1 MDIEKMYNKAS
12 KKVDQA
18 AVKVTRIK
26 VDQVRFSNNEIDI
39 NNSWDVEDASI
50 FLAKNG
56 RTFMFDLKNE
66 GDLDN
71 LLEISVKALSNIEKN
86 DDFVGLNDKKQKYRK
101 REDKNEMIAN
111 FDGSE
116 YVNEFLDQVRPFVKR
131 VGGVLYKKQIS
142 EEIMTPF
149 NDGKEVINGIE
160 FVARAF
166 NDYDNPAQVS
176 FMTSSDS
183 DLKKIDSAREE
194 LLDLARKVGKTVE
207 GRDGKYKVI
216 FHPLCF
222 ASIAS
227 YTIPMASAFQVD
239 SGMSLFAGR
248 MGQKI
253 GSSLFTLYDDPVDD
267 SMTGSRLFD
276 DEGTSTQK
284 TAVIEKGVVKNYL
297 HNFSTAKKYN
307 TESTGNAGIISP
319 SPWQVSIEAGNDDL
333 DDMIASTKKGLFI
346 VNTWYTRFQDYREG
360 VFSTIPRD
368 GIFYIENGKIMESWG
383 GIRIS
388 DSLINIFRNIEGISR
403 ETKKVKW
410 WDETLP
416 TRSPYVEVEEVNISR
431 SK

>member
-1 MDIEKMYNKAS
+1 MDIEKMYNKVS
-12 KKVDQA
+12 RKVDQA
-18 AVKVTRIK
+18 AVKITRIK
-26 VDQVRFSNNEIDI
+26 IDQVRFSNNEIDI

-56 RTFMFDLKNE
+56 RTFMFNLKNE
-66 GDLDN
+66 NDLDN
-71 LLEISVKALSNIEKN
+71 LLDLSVKALSNIEKN
-86 DDFVGLNDKKQKYRK
+86 DDFISLNDKKQKYRNRK
-101 REDKNEMIAN
+101 KNNEKIIN

-116 YVNEFLDQVRPFVKR
+116 YVNKFLDEIRPFVKR
-131 VGGVLYKKQIS
+131 AGGVLYKKEIS
-142 EEIMTPF
+142 NDIMTPF
-149 NDGKEVINGIE
+149 NNGEDTINGIE

-176 FMTSSDS
+176 FMTSSDN
-183 DLKKIDSAREE
+183 DLIKLDDAKDE
-194 LLDLARKVGKTVE
+194 LLELSKKVGKTVE
-207 GRDGKYKVI
+207 GKDGKYKVI

-253 GSSLFTLYDDPVDD
+253 GSSLLTLYDDPADD
-267 SMTGSRLFD
+267 TMIGARIMD
-276 DEGTSTQK
+276 DEGTSTKK
-284 TAVIEKGVVKNYL
+284 TAVIEKGIVKNYL
-297 HNFSTAKKYN
+297 HNNSTAKKYN
-307 TESTGNAGIISP
+307 TESTGNAGIINP
-319 SPWQVSIEAGNDDL
+319 SPWQINVEAGNEDIS
-333 DDMIASTKKGLFI
+333 DMISSTKKGLFI

-360 VFSTIPRD
+360 IFSTIPRD
-368 GIFYIENGKIMESWG
+368 GIFYIENGEIRESWG

-388 DSLINIFRNIEGISR
+388 DSLLNIFKNIEGISK

-416 TRSPYVEVEEVNISR
+416 TRSPYVEVEDVNISR

>member
-1 MDIEKMYNKAS
+1 MDIEKMYNKVS
-12 KKVDQA
+12 RKVDQA
-18 AVKVTRIK
+18 AVKITRIK
-26 VDQVRFSNNEIDI
+26 IDQVRFSNNEIDI

-56 RTFMFDLKNE
+56 RTFMFNLKNE
-66 GDLDN
+66 NDLDN
-71 LLEISVKALSNIEKN
+71 LLDLSVKALSNIEKN
-86 DDFVGLNDKKQKYRK
+86 DDFISLNDKKQKYRK
-101 REDKNEMIAN
+101 RKENNEKIIN

-116 YVNEFLDQVRPFVKR
+116 YVNKFLDEIRPFVKR
-131 VGGVLYKKQIS
+131 AGGVLYKKEIS
-142 EEIMTPF
+142 NEIMTPF
-149 NDGKEVINGIE
+149 NNGEDSINGIE

-176 FMTSSDS
+176 FMTSSDN
-183 DLKKIDSAREE
+183 DLIKLDDAKDE
-194 LLDLARKVGKTVE
+194 LLELSKKVGKTVE
-207 GRDGKYKVI
+207 GKDGRYKVI

-253 GSSLFTLYDDPVDD
+253 GSSLFTLYDDPADD
-267 SMTGSRLFD
+267 TMIGARIMD
-276 DEGTSTQK
+276 DEGTSTKK
-284 TAVIEKGVVKNYL
+284 TAVIEKGIVKNYL
-297 HNFSTAKKYN
+297 HNNSTAKKYN
-307 TESTGNAGIISP
+307 TESTGNAGIINP
-319 SPWQVSIEAGNDDL
+319 SPWQINVEAGNEDIG
-333 DDMIASTKKGLFI
+333 DMISSTKKGLFI

-368 GIFYIENGKIMESWG
+368 GIFYIENGEIRESWG

-388 DSLINIFRNIEGISR
+388 DSLLNIFKNIEGMSK

-416 TRSPYVEVEEVNISR
+416 TRSPYVEVEGVNISR

>member
-297 HNFSTAKKYN
+297 HNYSTAKKYN

>member
-1 MDIEKMYNKAS
+1 MDIEKMYNKVS
-12 KKVDQA
+12 RKVDQA
-18 AVKVTRIK
+18 AVKITRIK
-26 VDQVRFSNNEIDI
+26 IDQVRFSNNEIDI

-56 RTFMFDLKNE
+56 RTFMFNLKNE
-66 GDLDN
+66 NDLDN
-71 LLEISVKALSNIEKN
+71 LLDLSVKALSNIEKN
-86 DDFVGLNDKKQKYRK
+86 DDFISLNDKKQKYRK
-101 REDKNEMIAN
+101 RKESNEKIIN

-116 YVNEFLDQVRPFVKR
+116 YVNKFLDEIRPFVKR
-131 VGGVLYKKQIS
+131 AGGVLYKKEIS
-142 EEIMTPF
+142 NEIMTPF
-149 NDGKEVINGIE
+149 NKGEDSINGIE

-176 FMTSSDS
+176 FMTSSDN
-183 DLKKIDSAREE
+183 DLIKLDDAKDE
-194 LLDLARKVGKTVE
+194 LLELSKKVGKSVE
-207 GRDGKYKVI
+207 GKDGRYKVI

-253 GSSLFTLYDDPVDD
+253 GSSLLTLYDNPADD
-267 SMTGSRLFD
+267 TMIGARIMD
-276 DEGTSTQK
+276 DEGTSTKK
-284 TAVIEKGVVKNYL
+284 TAVIEKGIVKNYL
-297 HNFSTAKKYN
+297 HNNSTAKKYN
-307 TESTGNAGIISP
+307 TDSTGNAGIINP
-319 SPWQVSIEAGNDDL
+319 SPWQINIEAGNEDIS
-333 DDMIASTKKGLFI
+333 DMISSTKKGLFI

-360 VFSTIPRD
+360 IFSTIPRD
-368 GIFYIENGKIMESWG
+368 GIFYIENGEIRESWG

-388 DSLINIFRNIEGISR
+388 DSLLNIFKNIEGISK

-416 TRSPYVEVEEVNISR
+416 TRSPYVEVEDVNISR

>member
-1 MDIEKMYNKAS
+1 MDIEKMYNKVS
-12 KKVDQA
+12 RKVDQA
-18 AVKVTRIK
+18 AVKITRIK
-26 VDQVRFSNNEIDI
+26 IDQVRFSNNEIDI

-56 RTFMFDLKNE
+56 RTFMFNLKNE
-66 GDLDN
+66 NDLDN
-71 LLEISVKALSNIEKN
+71 LLDLSVKALSNIEKN
-86 DDFVGLNDKKQKYRK
+86 DDFISLNDKKQKYRNRK
-101 REDKNEMIAN
+101 KNNEKIIN

-116 YVNEFLDQVRPFVKR
+116 YVNKFLDEIRPFVKR
-131 VGGVLYKKQIS
+131 AGGVLYKKEIS
-142 EEIMTPF
+142 NDIMTPF
-149 NDGKEVINGIE
+149 NNGEDSINGIE

-176 FMTSSDS
+176 FMTSSDN
-183 DLKKIDSAREE
+183 DLIKLDDAKDE
-194 LLDLARKVGKTVE
+194 LLELSKKVGKTVE
-207 GRDGKYKVI
+207 GKDGKYKVI

-253 GSSLFTLYDDPVDD
+253 GSSLLTLYDDPADD
-267 SMTGSRLFD
+267 TMIGARIMD
-276 DEGTSTQK
+276 DEGTSTKK
-284 TAVIEKGVVKNYL
+284 TAVIEKGIVKNYL
-297 HNFSTAKKYN
+297 HNNSTAKKYN
-307 TESTGNAGIISP
+307 TESTGNAGIINP
-319 SPWQVSIEAGNDDL
+319 SPWQINVEAGNEDIS
-333 DDMIASTKKGLFI
+333 DMISSTKKGLFI

-360 VFSTIPRD
+360 IFSTIPRD
-368 GIFYIENGKIMESWG
+368 GIFYIENGEIRESWG

-388 DSLINIFRNIEGISR
+388 DSLLNIFKNIEGISK

-416 TRSPYVEVEEVNISR
+416 TRSPYVEVEDVNISR

>member
-1 MDIEKMYNKAS
+1 MDIEKMYNKVS
-12 KKVDQA
+12 RKVDQA
-18 AVKVTRIK
+18 AIKITRIK
-26 VDQVRFSNNEIDI
+26 IDQARFSNNEIDI

-56 RTFMFDLKNE
+56 RTFMFNLKNE
-66 GDLDN
+66 NDLDN
-71 LLEISVKALSNIEKN
+71 LLDLSVKAISNIEKN
-86 DDFVGLNDKKQKYRK
+86 DDFISLNDKKQKYRK
-101 REDKNEMIAN
+101 RRENNERIIN

-116 YVNEFLDQVRPFVKR
+116 YVNKFLDEIRPFVKR
-131 VGGVLYKKQIS
+131 VGGVFYKKEIS
-142 EEIMTPF
+142 NEIMTPF
-149 NDGKEVINGIE
+149 NNGEERINGIE

-176 FMTSSDS
+176 FMTSSDD
-183 DLKKIDSAREE
+183 DLLKLDDAKDE
-194 LLDLARKVGKTVE
+194 LLDLSKKIGRTVE
-207 GRDGKYKVI
+207 GKDGRYKVI

-267 SMTGSRLFD
+267 TMIGARIMD

-284 TAVIEKGVVKNYL
+284 TAVIEKGIVKNYL
-297 HNFSTAKKYN
+297 HNNSTAKKYN
-307 TESTGNAGIISP
+307 TESTGNAGIINP
-319 SPWQVSIEAGNDDL
+319 SPWQINIETGNEDVS
-333 DDMIASTKKGLFI
+333 DMISSTKKGLFI

-360 VFSTIPRD
+360 IFSTIPRD
-368 GIFYIENGKIMESWG
+368 GIFYIENGEIRESWG

-388 DSLINIFRNIEGISR
+388 DSLLNIFKNIEGISK

-416 TRSPYVEVEEVNISR
+416 TKSPYIEVEDVNISR